1 MKKLNFY
8 TISLKRNILPITF
21 FIFTI
26 ALVVFSKSNLSSAKA
41 GLTLWATAVVPSLF
55 PFFIATELLS
65 YTNIIHIIGKLLNKF
80 MRPIFNVPGEGA
92 FAFIIGLI
100 SGYPVGAKVVCK
112 LFHDGLCT
120 KSEAERMLSFTNN
133 SADRGSLSWLYTV
146 SKNEALNYLR
156 KNKQFVN
163 IEEIYEIKEETDE
176 IEKIIDVHTYNKIIN
191 GLNEKEKEIVSL
203 KILSN
208 FTFKKIG
215 QLLKM
220 PTATVQW
227 KYYKAVDSL
236 KISLGNLAMFMITF
250 IVLVVKNKIL
260 TNKDSNSIQENNQIE
275 INEKESNVRENES
288 LKATSSADTFECIV
302 PAESS
307 ESSIEIDKEENI
319 TDGVLIS
326 FCGIFLMFFIIF
338 SIFFKNRQQKRR
350 KKRLNN
356 VNIKK

>member
-1 MKKLNFY
+1 ME
-8 TISLKRNILPITF
+8 SLKSKNAELGR
-21 FIFTI
+21 IFKEFKENDMSSYDI
-26 ALVVFSKSNLSSAKA
+26 FYKEYYSLIYGIVFSILKNKENSEDVVQNVLIKIFSLDKSK
-41 GLTLWATAVVPSLF
+41 F
-55 PFFIATELLS
+55 P
-65 YTNIIHIIGKLLNKF
+65 
-80 MRPIFNVPGEGA
+80 
-92 FAFIIGLI
+92 
-100 SGYPVGAKVVCK
+100 
-112 LFHDGLCT
+112 
-120 KSEAERMLSFTNN
+120 
-133 SADRGSLSWLYTV
+133 DRGSLSWLYTV

>member
-1 MKKLNFY
+1 MENLKSKNAELGRIFKEFKENDMSSYDFFY
-8 TISLKRNILPITF
+8 KEYYSLIYGI
-21 FIFTI
+21 
-26 ALVVFSKSNLSSAKA
+26 VFSILKNKENSEDVVQNVLIKIFSLDKSK
-41 GLTLWATAVVPSLF
+41 F
-55 PFFIATELLS
+55 P
-65 YTNIIHIIGKLLNKF
+65 
-80 MRPIFNVPGEGA
+80 
-92 FAFIIGLI
+92 
-100 SGYPVGAKVVCK
+100 
-112 LFHDGLCT
+112 
-120 KSEAERMLSFTNN
+120 
-133 SADRGSLSWLYTV
+133 DRGSLSWLYTV

-215 QLLKM
+215 LLLKM

>member
-1 MKKLNFY
+1 MENLKSKNAELGRIFKEFKENDMSSYDFFY
-8 TISLKRNILPITF
+8 KEYYSLIYGI
-21 FIFTI
+21 
-26 ALVVFSKSNLSSAKA
+26 VFSILKNKENSEDVVQNVLIKIFSLDKSK
-41 GLTLWATAVVPSLF
+41 F
-55 PFFIATELLS
+55 P
-65 YTNIIHIIGKLLNKF
+65 
-80 MRPIFNVPGEGA
+80 
-92 FAFIIGLI
+92 
-100 SGYPVGAKVVCK
+100 
-112 LFHDGLCT
+112 
-120 KSEAERMLSFTNN
+120 
-133 SADRGSLSWLYTV
+133 DRGSLSWLYTV

-191 GLNEKEKEIVSL
+191 GLNEKEKETVSL

>member
-1 MKKLNFY
+1 MENLKSKNAELGRIFKEFKENDMSSYDFFY
-8 TISLKRNILPITF
+8 KEYYSLIYGI
-21 FIFTI
+21 
-26 ALVVFSKSNLSSAKA
+26 VFSILKNKENSEDVVQNVLIKIFSLDKSKC
-41 GLTLWATAVVPSLF
+41 P
-55 PFFIATELLS
+55 
-65 YTNIIHIIGKLLNKF
+65 
-80 MRPIFNVPGEGA
+80 
-92 FAFIIGLI
+92 
-100 SGYPVGAKVVCK
+100 
-112 LFHDGLCT
+112 
-120 KSEAERMLSFTNN
+120 
-133 SADRGSLSWLYTV
+133 DRGSLSWLYTV

>member
-1 MKKLNFY
+1 MENLKSKNAELGRIFKEFKENDMSSYDFFY
-8 TISLKRNILPITF
+8 KEYYSLIYGI
-21 FIFTI
+21 
-26 ALVVFSKSNLSSAKA
+26 VFSILKNKENSEDVVQNVLIKIFSLDKSK
-41 GLTLWATAVVPSLF
+41 F
-55 PFFIATELLS
+55 P
-65 YTNIIHIIGKLLNKF
+65 
-80 MRPIFNVPGEGA
+80 
-92 FAFIIGLI
+92 
-100 SGYPVGAKVVCK
+100 
-112 LFHDGLCT
+112 
-120 KSEAERMLSFTNN
+120 
-133 SADRGSLSWLYTV
+133 DRGSLSWLYTV

-236 KISLGNLAMFMITF
+236 KISLGNLAMITF

-288 LKATSSADTFECIV
+288 LKATSSAETFECIV

>member
-1 MKKLNFY
+1 MENLKSKNAELGRIFKEFKENDMSSYDFFY
-8 TISLKRNILPITF
+8 KEYYSLIYGI
-21 FIFTI
+21 
-26 ALVVFSKSNLSSAKA
+26 VFSILKNKENSEDVVQNVLIKIFSLDKSK
-41 GLTLWATAVVPSLF
+41 F
-55 PFFIATELLS
+55 P
-65 YTNIIHIIGKLLNKF
+65 
-80 MRPIFNVPGEGA
+80 
-92 FAFIIGLI
+92 
-100 SGYPVGAKVVCK
+100 
-112 LFHDGLCT
+112 
-120 KSEAERMLSFTNN
+120 
-133 SADRGSLSWLYTV
+133 DRGSLSWLYTV

-156 KNKQFVN
+156 KNKQFIN

>member
-1 MKKLNFY
+1 ME
-8 TISLKRNILPITF
+8 SLKSKNAELGRIFKEFKENDMSSYDF
-21 FIFTI
+21 FYKEYYSLIYGI
-26 ALVVFSKSNLSSAKA
+26 VFSILKNKENSEDVVQNVLIKIFSLDKSK
-41 GLTLWATAVVPSLF
+41 F
-55 PFFIATELLS
+55 P
-65 YTNIIHIIGKLLNKF
+65 
-80 MRPIFNVPGEGA
+80 
-92 FAFIIGLI
+92 
-100 SGYPVGAKVVCK
+100 
-112 LFHDGLCT
+112 
-120 KSEAERMLSFTNN
+120 
-133 SADRGSLSWLYTV
+133 DRGSLSWLYTV

-156 KNKQFVN
+156 ENKQFVN

>member
-1 MKKLNFY
+1 MENLKSKNAELGRIFKEFKENDMSSYDFFY
-8 TISLKRNILPITF
+8 KEYYSLIYGI
-21 FIFTI
+21 
-26 ALVVFSKSNLSSAKA
+26 VFSILKNKENSEDVVQNVLIKIFSLDKSK
-41 GLTLWATAVVPSLF
+41 F
-55 PFFIATELLS
+55 P
-65 YTNIIHIIGKLLNKF
+65 
-80 MRPIFNVPGEGA
+80 
-92 FAFIIGLI
+92 
-100 SGYPVGAKVVCK
+100 
-112 LFHDGLCT
+112 
-120 KSEAERMLSFTNN
+120 
-133 SADRGSLSWLYTV
+133 DRGSLSWLYTV

-163 IEEIYEIKEETDE
+163 IEEIYEIKEKTDE

>member
-1 MKKLNFY
+1 MENLKSKNAELGRIFKEFKENDMSSYDFFY
-8 TISLKRNILPITF
+8 KEYYSLIYGI
-21 FIFTI
+21 
-26 ALVVFSKSNLSSAKA
+26 VFSILKNKENSEDVVQNVLIKIFSLDKSK
-41 GLTLWATAVVPSLF
+41 F
-55 PFFIATELLS
+55 P
-65 YTNIIHIIGKLLNKF
+65 
-80 MRPIFNVPGEGA
+80 
-92 FAFIIGLI
+92 
-100 SGYPVGAKVVCK
+100 
-112 LFHDGLCT
+112 
-120 KSEAERMLSFTNN
+120 
-133 SADRGSLSWLYTV
+133 DRGSLSWLYTV

-191 GLNEKEKEIVSL
+191 GLNEKEKESVSL

>member
-1 MKKLNFY
+1 MENLKSKNAELGRIFKEFKENDMSSYDFFY
-8 TISLKRNILPITF
+8 KEYYSLIYGI
-21 FIFTI
+21 
-26 ALVVFSKSNLSSAKA
+26 VFSILKNKENSEDVVQNVLIKIFSLDKSK
-41 GLTLWATAVVPSLF
+41 F
-55 PFFIATELLS
+55 P
-65 YTNIIHIIGKLLNKF
+65 
-80 MRPIFNVPGEGA
+80 
-92 FAFIIGLI
+92 
-100 SGYPVGAKVVCK
+100 
-112 LFHDGLCT
+112 
-120 KSEAERMLSFTNN
+120 
-133 SADRGSLSWLYTV
+133 DRGSLSWLYTV

-302 PAESS
+302 PAESP

>member
-1 MKKLNFY
+1 MENLKSKNAELGRIFKEFKENDMSSYDFFY
-8 TISLKRNILPITF
+8 KEYYSLIYGI
-21 FIFTI
+21 
-26 ALVVFSKSNLSSAKA
+26 VFSILKNKENSEDVVQNVLIKIFSLDKSK
-41 GLTLWATAVVPSLF
+41 F
-55 PFFIATELLS
+55 P
-65 YTNIIHIIGKLLNKF
+65 
-80 MRPIFNVPGEGA
+80 
-92 FAFIIGLI
+92 
-100 SGYPVGAKVVCK
+100 
-112 LFHDGLCT
+112 
-120 KSEAERMLSFTNN
+120 
-133 SADRGSLSWLYTV
+133 DRGSLSWLYTV

-236 KISLGNLAMFMITF
+236 KISLGNLDMFMITF

-288 LKATSSADTFECIV
+288 LKATSSAETFECIV

>member
-1 MKKLNFY
+1 MENMKSKNAELGRIFKEFKENDMSSYDFFY
-8 TISLKRNILPITF
+8 KEYYSLIYGI
-21 FIFTI
+21 
-26 ALVVFSKSNLSSAKA
+26 VFSILKNKENSEDVVQNVLIKIFSLDKSK
-41 GLTLWATAVVPSLF
+41 F
-55 PFFIATELLS
+55 P
-65 YTNIIHIIGKLLNKF
+65 
-80 MRPIFNVPGEGA
+80 
-92 FAFIIGLI
+92 
-100 SGYPVGAKVVCK
+100 
-112 LFHDGLCT
+112 
-120 KSEAERMLSFTNN
+120 
-133 SADRGSLSWLYTV
+133 DRGSLSWLYTV

>member
-1 MKKLNFY
+1 MENLKSKNAELGRIFKEFKENDMSSYDFFY
-8 TISLKRNILPITF
+8 KEYYSLIYGI
-21 FIFTI
+21 
-26 ALVVFSKSNLSSAKA
+26 VFSILKNKENSEDVVQNVLIKIFSLDKSK
-41 GLTLWATAVVPSLF
+41 F
-55 PFFIATELLS
+55 P
-65 YTNIIHIIGKLLNKF
+65 
-80 MRPIFNVPGEGA
+80 
-92 FAFIIGLI
+92 
-100 SGYPVGAKVVCK
+100 
-112 LFHDGLCT
+112 
-120 KSEAERMLSFTNN
+120 
-133 SADRGSLSWLYTV
+133 DRGSLSWLYTV

-302 PAESS
+302 PTESS

-350 KKRLNN
+350 KKTS
-356 VNIKK
+356 K